1 MRRLVVLV
9 VAGLVASYGGIS
21 VYAANEFTRTE
32 RHAPDPSAARE
43 VGTAYQDVAFRSSD
57 GKLLR
62 GWLFSLGDRAV
73 VMVHGK
79 DGRRLDGER
88 SVALARSFTA
98 HGYSVL
104 AFDLRGHG
112 ESEGDR
118 FSLGE
123 YERLDVAAA
132 VGFLEGR
139 GFVARHVAL
148 YGESMGAGTVIQTLA
163 IRPDVGAVVTDSAYA
178 SATVVVEEQITHESG
193 LPSFFA
199 PGILLAAH
207 LFGLDA
213 GQAEPVA
220 IVRAHP
226 ERPFLF
232 IHCDADQLVVLHH
245 ARDLL
250 AASANR
256 ATQLWIVGGCAHV
269 RAHDTRPAEY
279 EALVLSFLAAQLA

>member
-1 MRRLVVLV
+1 MV
-9 VAGLVASYGGIS
+9 VAGVVGIYGGIS

-32 RHAPDPSAARE
+32 RHAPEVSAALG
-43 VGTAYQDVAFRSSD
+43 VGVGYEDVSFRSSD

-62 GWLFSLGDRAV
+62 GWLFPRGDRAV

-79 DGRRLDGER
+79 DGHRLDGAR
-88 SVALARSFTA
+88 AVGLAHALAA
-98 HGYSVL
+98 NGYSVL

-132 VGFLEGR
+132 VGFLEQR
-139 GFVARHVAL
+139 GFVPQHVAL
-148 YGESMGAGTVIQTLA
+148 FGESMGAGTVIQTLA
-163 IRPDVGAVVTDSAYA
+163 VRPDVGAVVTDSAYA
-178 SATVVVEEQITHESG
+178 SAAVVVQEQITHESG

-213 GQAEPVA
+213 AQAEPVA

-226 ERPFLF
+226 ERAFLL
-232 IHCDADQLVVLHH
+232 IHCDTDQIVALHH

-250 AASANR
+250 AASANP
-256 ATQLWIVGGCAHV
+256 ATYLWIVHGCAHV
-269 RAHDTRPAEY
+269 RAYDTEPAAY